1 MKRNLGRAALPV
13 LVVAS
18 CGGGSGGSQHPGLVS
33 VAVYP
38 VKGTTPQAEQVDPF
52 DPAKAKQIQVTVTGP
67 SVAPAIT
74 VTSPFS
80 LHEVA
85 VDSIPFGYG
94 RQVIVEVCAAN
105 CDPKVAGDILARG
118 RSVPFDV
125 LEDSES
131 NPNEVQVFVTP
142 RNSFSSP
149 ATAAVPPQPTRPAVA
164 DRIGA
169 TATLLDD
176 GRILLLGGAKVK
188 AGAATW
194 FRAEDLE
201 AVVADAEVHDPRS
214 GQFSAVGP
222 MTRPRAFH
230 QAVKLANGQVVVL
243 GGYTQDPGGA
253 PRLDASVEV
262 FDPATGTFRASD
274 KGIVP
279 WDPDT
284 GKGGRALFTAA
295 LLDAATNTVLIAGG
309 IADPRVAGAYADVYM
324 LDQGTVGHVGLGRV
338 RYNHAMVFVSEYGLG
353 TLDPEGVPAFVLF
366 GGQNDTGTVAE
377 VEALTVSGYQVA
389 LDATAVANLPGGG
402 RTLLSAVFVPQ
413 QRIAYVIGGFS
424 DTALGNPSSRVDI
437 YRPDERGFRLNEQGQ
452 PKEVLQLTQAR
463 GAMTA
468 TLMDFD
474 TILIA
479 GGRGTGG
486 SILNTM
492 ELIVED
498 FVCEDPVKQT
508 GCVVRI
514 NHVSGATPLLD
525 PARAAHLAVFDATRR
540 VFLAGG
546 FSQPYAPVQDA
557 VFYNPD

>member
-1 MKRNLGRAALPV
+1 MKRNLGRAALAALPV

-18 CGGGSGGSQHPGLVS
+18 CGGGSGGSHHPGLVS

-52 DPAKAKQIQVTVTGP
+52 DPAKAKQVQVTVTGP

-94 RQVIVEVCAAN
+94 RQIIVEVCAAN

-131 NPNEVQVFVTP
+131 NPPPVPIFVTP

-149 ATAAVPPQPTRPAVA
+149 ATAAVPPQPTRPVVA

-243 GGYTQDPGGA
+243 GGYTQDPDGA
-253 PRLDASVEV
+253 PRLDSSVEV
-262 FDPATGTFRASD
+262 FDPATGTFRASPV
-274 KGIVP
+274 GIVP
-279 WDPDT
+279 P
-284 GKGGRALFTAA
+284 GGRALFTAA

-309 IADPRVAGAYADVYM
+309 IASPGVAGAYADVYL
-324 LDQGTVGHVGLGRV
+324 LDWGPVGHVELGRV
-338 RYNHAMVFVSEYGLG
+338 RYNHAMVFASGYGLG
-353 TLDPEGVPAFVLF
+353 TLGPEGVPAFVLF

-424 DTALGNPSSRVDI
+424 DTALGNPSNRVDI
-437 YRPDERGFRLNEQGQ
+437 YVPNERGFWLNERGQ
-452 PKEVLQLTQAR
+452 PKVLLLKEAR

-492 ELIVED
+492 ELIVEE
-498 FVCEDPVKQT
+498 FVCKDPAKQT
-508 GCVVRI
+508 GCAVSISR
-514 NHVSGATPLLD
+514 VSGVTPLLD
-525 PARAAHLAVFDATRR
+525 PPRAAHLAVFDATRR